1 MWYSIP
7 INKKEREL
15 YRMKQS
21 EIRDDH
27 VRKLLLKNKIATM
40 DELKIAAGTNATM
53 TVHRCLSR
61 LGYMTSYSH
70 RGRFYTLQ
78 SIPRF
83 NSQGVWAYH
92 EIKFSRHG
100 NLLETAAALISQSDA
115 GFTCFELEGRLQIE
129 LKHALLNL
137 HRRGVLARIKH
148 GGSFV
153 YMSADKGERLRQDLT
168 RRKNDAS
175 ETGVES
181 TRFMPDELRAGIIL
195 FFSLLDEK
203 QRRLYAGM
211 EAAKLGHGG
220 DRKIAGL
227 LGLDS
232 HTVAKGRLE
241 LFGGSV
247 ERGCVRN
254 AGAGRKPVEK
264 KLPE

>member
-1 MWYSIP
+1 
-7 INKKEREL
+7 
-15 YRMKQS
+15 MKQS

-27 VRKLLLKNKIATM
+27 VRKLLLENKIATM
-40 DELKIAAGTNATM
+40 DELKIAAETNATM

-78 SIPRF
+78 SIPKF
-83 NSQGVWAYH
+83 NSQGVWSYR
-92 EIKFSRHG
+92 EVKFSRHG
-100 NLLETAAALISQSDA
+100 NLLETAAALIGQSDS
-115 GFTCFELEGRLQIE
+115 GFTCFELEECLQVE
-129 LKHALLNL
+129 LKHALLKL
-137 HRRGVLARIKH
+137 HRRGVLVRVKH

-153 YMSADKGERLRQDLT
+153 YMSADKGERLRQNLT
-168 RRKNDAS
+168 RSKNGALL
-175 ETGVES
+175 ETRAES
-181 TRFMPDELRAGIIL
+181 TEFMPDELRAGIIL

-211 EAAKLGHGG
+211 EAAKLGYGG
-220 DRKIAGL
+220 DLKIAEL
-227 LGLDS
+227 LGLDP
-232 HTVAKGRLE
+232 HTISKGRLE

-247 ERGCVRN
+247 DRGCVRN

>member
-1 MWYSIP
+1 MTR
-7 INKKEREL
+7 NEK
-15 YRMKQS
+15 
-21 EIRDDH
+21 RDDE
-27 VRKLLLKNKIATM
+27 VRKLLLKNKIAGM
-40 DELKIAAGTNATM
+40 AELKIAAGTNATM

-70 RGRFYTLQ
+70 RGQFYTLQ
-78 SIPRF
+78 TIPEF
-83 NSQGVWAYH
+83 NSQGVWTYR
-92 EIKFSRHG
+92 EVKFSRHG
-100 NLLETAAALISQSDA
+100 NLLETAAALIGKSDA
-115 GFTCFELEGRLQIE
+115 GFTCFELEGCLQVE
-129 LKHALLNL
+129 LKHALLEL
-137 HRRGVLARIKH
+137 HRRGVLARVKH
-148 GGSFV
+148 GGSYV
-153 YMSADKGERLRQDLT
+153 YMSACKRERMRQELA
-168 RRKNDAS
+168 RRKNDAAH
-175 ETGVES
+175 ETGAES
-181 TRFMPDELRAGIIL
+181 TECMSDELRAGIIL

-211 EAAKLGHGG
+211 EAAKLGYGG

-227 LGLDS
+227 LGLDP